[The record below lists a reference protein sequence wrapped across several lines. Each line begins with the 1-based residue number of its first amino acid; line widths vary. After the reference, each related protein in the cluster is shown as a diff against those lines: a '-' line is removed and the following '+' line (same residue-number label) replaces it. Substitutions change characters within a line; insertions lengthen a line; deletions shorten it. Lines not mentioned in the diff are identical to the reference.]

1 MRVRLDIDDAFLKEM
16 QCKLGSQTSLTD
28 LVSEGLTMLRW
39 AVNETAAGR
48 VVISTSS
55 AGTELKRLVLPALS
69 AIEQQGGQTKPAP
82 PEEKPVQPAFN
93 LSEK

>member
-1 MRVRLDIDDAFLKEM
+1 MKIRLDIDDAFLKEM
-16 QCKLGSQTSLTD
+16 QCKLGSQATPAD

-48 VVISTSS
+48 VVLSTSS
-55 AGTELKRLVLPALS
+55 AGTEMKRLVMPALS
-69 AIEQQGGQTKPAP
+69 AIEQQGGQTRSVPA
-82 PEEKPVQPAFN
+82 EEKPVQPTFN